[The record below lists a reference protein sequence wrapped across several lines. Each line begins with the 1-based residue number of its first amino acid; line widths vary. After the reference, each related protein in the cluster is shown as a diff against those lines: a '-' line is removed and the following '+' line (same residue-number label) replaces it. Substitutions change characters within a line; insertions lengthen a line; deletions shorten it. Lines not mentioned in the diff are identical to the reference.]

1 MIAKPLTLMNQS
13 GFAAARLANRYEAA
27 PSDFIVAYDDVA
39 LPLGTIRVRASGR
52 AAGQKGMDSIIR
64 SLGSNDIPRVR
75 LGILG
80 ERGQAELS
88 DYVLE
93 PFARSEREIAE
104 EMIDRAAEA
113 IVAVLVEGI
122 HHAMNAYNRRGEG
135 RA

>member
-1 MIAKPLTLMNQS
+1 MH
-13 GFAAARLANRYEAA
+13 
-27 PSDFIVAYDDVA
+27 
-39 LPLGTIRVRASGR
+39 
-52 AAGQKGMDSIIR
+52 SIIR
-64 SLGSNDIPRVR
+64 TLGSHEIPRVR
-75 LGILG
+75 MGILG
-80 ERGQAELS
+80 ERGHEELS

-104 EMIDRAAEA
+104 EMIDRATQA